1 MNAITIKPKTRK
13 FSGKTHGFWRRF
25 LLVLGLTIVLPVS
38 GCMREKS
45 WHVEEVTGHLPHLDF
60 SLTSDRGSVVTA
72 ETYEGYLVLM
82 YFGFTH
88 CNAECPVSMARLAH
102 VMRLLGNDA
111 ERMRILFV
119 TLDPQRDTPQALH
132 RYITQFDAEH
142 AVGLTGTVADIE
154 RLTKQYRAAYR
165 PRSKIDEAADIEHG
179 DAVYIFD
186 TRGQAR
192 LLATSSDPSERL
204 AEDLK
209 RLIKVSSFSGLAP

>member
-1 MNAITIKPKTRK
+1 MTIKLKTRK
-13 FSGKTHGFWRRF
+13 FSGKTRNFWGMF
-25 LLVLGLTIVLPVS
+25 THILGLTIVLAAS
-38 GCMREKS
+38 GCMTEKP
-45 WHVEEVTGHLPHLDF
+45 WHVEEVTGHLPDLNF

-72 ETYEGYLVLM
+72 ETYKGYLVLM

-111 ERMRILFV
+111 ERTRILFV
-119 TLDPQRDTPQALH
+119 TLDPQRDTPQTLH

>member
-1 MNAITIKPKTRK
+1 
-13 FSGKTHGFWRRF
+13 
-25 LLVLGLTIVLPVS
+25 
-38 GCMREKS
+38 
-45 WHVEEVTGHLPHLDF
+45 
-60 SLTSDRGSVVTA
+60 
-72 ETYEGYLVLM
+72 M

-209 RLIKVSSFSGLAP
+209 RLIKVSSLSGLAP

>member
-1 MNAITIKPKTRK
+1 MTIKLKTRK
-13 FSGKTHGFWRRF
+13 FSGKTHGFLRLF
-25 LLVLGLTIVLPVS
+25 AHILGLTLVLAAS
-38 GCMREKS
+38 GCSIEKP
-45 WHVEEVTGHLPHLDF
+45 WHVEEVTGHLPDLNF
-60 SLTSDRGSVVTA
+60 SLTSNHGSAVTA

-82 YFGFTH
+82 YFGFTR

-111 ERMRILFV
+111 ERARILFV

-132 RYITQFDAEH
+132 GYITQFGPEH

-165 PRSKIDEAADIEHG
+165 PRSKRDEAADIEHG

-186 TRGQAR
+186 TSGRAR
-192 LLATSSDPSERL
+192 LLATSSDSDEHL
-204 AEDLK
+204 AEDLR
-209 RLIKVSSFSGLAP
+209 RLIKVNS